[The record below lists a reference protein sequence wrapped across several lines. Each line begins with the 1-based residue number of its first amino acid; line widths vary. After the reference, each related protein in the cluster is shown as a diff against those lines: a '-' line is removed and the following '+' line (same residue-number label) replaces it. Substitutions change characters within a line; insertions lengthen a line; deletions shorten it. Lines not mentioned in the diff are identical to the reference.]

1 MASPPDTL
9 RIELAYARPERQWL
23 LALEVQAGTTARQAV
38 LGSGLNRE
46 CPELDLAACPLG
58 IFGQVVEDERPVRA
72 GDRVEIYRPLQRD
85 PREVRR
91 ELAARGL
98 TMGPA
103 GRGG

>member
-1 MASPPDTL
+1 MAARPET
-9 RIELAYARPERQWL
+9 IEVEIAYARPDRQWL
-23 LALEVQAGTTARQAV
+23 LVRMLPVGSTARQAA
-38 LGSGLNRE
+38 LGSGLDRE
-46 CPELDLAACPLG
+46 CPELDLAQCPLG
-58 IFGQVVEDERPVRA
+58 IFGQAVDDQRVLRA
-72 GDRVEIYRPLQRD
+72 GERLEIYRPLRRD

>member
-1 MASPPDTL
+1 MATRRETL
-9 RIELAYARPERQWL
+9 TIEVAYARPDRQWL
-23 LALEVQAGTTARQAV
+23 LSLEVPAGTTARTAV
-38 LGSGLNRE
+38 LASGLAGD
-46 CPELDLAACPLG
+46 CPELDLARCPLG
-58 IFGQVVEDERPVRA
+58 IFGQVVDDGRVLRG